1 MKEILDGI
9 AAVITAIG
17 GMMLGAAALITA
29 LRRSK
34 DKDKGEK

>member
-17 GMMLGAAALITA
+17 GLMLGAAALITA
-29 LRRSK
+29 TKRKK
-34 DKDKGEK
+34 DEGDKK